1 MKRSLAMM
9 LALLIALC
17 IVPTVAFAEA
27 ETIYVDATN
36 GDDATGKGTEANP
49 YKTVGKAADVA
60 TSGSIIHL
68 ADGNY
73 STYTKENQPNYGNKD
88 LTFIG
93 SNKEKVT
100 WQIGA
105 KIPDPALEGTEYNGD
120 YSFDSRGSG
129 DNYTIKFQNLTLMS
143 AAKDY
148 LGFIGADNTIVEN
161 CIIEGKTFYWGYTS
175 AMFKNTTFNCPAGDY
190 AIWTYSS
197 PTMTFDNCIFNSSGK
212 VIYVYNEGG
221 TPDVIVNFMNCTVNS
236 AKDSSKSVLNINDSL
251 VQSFVI
257 NISGKNT
264 INGIKADGINET
276 EGSHKEYDKQQK
288 DVTCSK
294 LFEFNTKYDNVNNNG
309 KYANSGKT
317 TVNIDGIT
325 VWKGGEM
332 VKHAIDTANDK
343 YTDGYKDNAFDVTY
357 SDWSAWNNDTR
368 TRTFTKICKYCGYKE
383 EGTEKETRTVEH
395 HDHYYPAPTPVP
407 VMVIPPKTGDMTI
420 WQSILNF
427 LGIK

>member
-9 LALLIALC
+9 LALLMALC

-105 KIPDPALEGTEYNGD
+105 TIPDPTLEGTEYNGD
-120 YSFDSRGSG
+120 YSFDSRGSSELNH
-129 DNYTIKFQNLTLMS
+129 NYTIKFQNLTLMS

-212 VIYVYNEGG
+212 VINVYTDYGAG
-221 TPDVIVNFMNCTVNS
+221 KYDITVNFNNCTVANTG
-236 AKDSSKSVLNINDSL
+236 DSLKPVLNINDSNMGSYKYIL
-251 VQSFVI
+251 
-257 NISGKNT
+257 NITGNNSVTGVDVDNITCSRLFGFGGKEANNAGHSDVT
-264 INGIKADGINET
+264 INGEKVWGNGQRACNHNGVVFSR
-276 EGSHKEYDKQQK
+276 GSYND
-288 DVTCSK
+288 DV
-294 LFEFNTKYDNVNNNG
+294 
-309 KYANSGKT
+309 ANQ
-317 TVNIDGIT
+317 
-325 VWKGGEM
+325 
-332 VKHAIDTANDK
+332 

-395 HDHYYPAPTPVP
+395 HDHYYSDPTPVP
-407 VMVIPPKTGDMTI
+407 MIIIPPKTGDMTI

>member
-27 ETIYVDATN
+27 KTIYVDATN
-36 GDDATGKGTEANP
+36 GNDATGDGSETKP
-49 YKTVGKAADVA
+49 YKTVEAAAKAAA
-60 TSGSIIHL
+60 SGDTIQL
-68 ADGNY
+68 GEGNY
-73 STYTKENQPNYGNKD
+73 TLYGVSSNDTTKDKD

-93 SNKEKVT
+93 QGADKTAWN
-100 WQIGA
+100 IGA
-105 KIPDPALEGTEYNGD
+105 EVPDPTKYGTEYNGD
-120 YSFDSRGSG
+120 YSLDGAGTITFKDMTLRSG
-129 DNYTIKFQNLTLMS
+129 TV
-143 AAKDY
+143 DY
-148 LGFIGADNTIVEN
+148 LGFIRAGNTAVEDCTIN
-161 CIIEGKTFYWGYTS
+161 GKTFYWGYTS
-175 AMFKNTTFNCPAGDY
+175 ATFKKTTFNCPAGDY

-197 PTMTFDNCIFNSSGK
+197 PTMTFDNCTFNSSGK
-212 VIYVYNEGG
+212 VINVYTDFSAGKYDI
-221 TPDVIVNFMNCTVNS
+221 TVNFNNCTVANTVES
-236 AKDSSKSVLNINDSL
+236 LRPVLNINDSNMGSYKYIL
-251 VQSFVI
+251 
-257 NISGKNT
+257 NITGDNRVTGVDVDNITCSRLFGFGGKEANNAGHSDVT
-264 INGIKADGINET
+264 INDEKVWGNGQRACNHNGVVFSR
-276 EGSHKEYDKQQK
+276 GSYNG
-288 DVTCSK
+288 DV
-294 LFEFNTKYDNVNNNG
+294 
-309 KYANSGKT
+309 ANQ
-317 TVNIDGIT
+317 
-325 VWKGGEM
+325 
-332 VKHAIDTANDK
+332 

>member
-9 LALLIALC
+9 LALLMALC

-36 GDDATGKGTEANP
+36 GDDATGKGTEAEP
-49 YKTVGKAADVA
+49 YKTVGKAAEAA
-60 TSGSIIHL
+60 TSGSKIYL

-73 STYTKENQPNYGNKD
+73 STYTAENQPNYGNKD

-93 SNKEKVT
+93 RSNKEKVT

-105 KIPDPALEGTEYNGD
+105 KIPDPTLEGTEYNGD
-120 YSFDSRGSG
+120 YSFDNRGS
-129 DNYTIKFQNLTLMS
+129 DKHNFIKFQNLTLMS

-148 LGFIGADNTIVEN
+148 LGFIGADNTIVED

-212 VIYVYNEGG
+212 VINVYNEGG

-294 LFEFNTKYDNVNNNG
+294 LFEFNTKYDNNEMC
-309 KYANSGKT
+309 ANSGRT

-325 VWKGGEM
+325 VWKDGKM
-332 VKHAIDTANDK
+332 VKHAIDTKN

-368 TRTFTKICKYCGYKE
+368 TRTFTKTCKYCGYKE

-395 HDHYYPAPTPVP
+395 HDHYYSNPTPVP
-407 VMVIPPKTGDMTI
+407 MIIIPPKTGDMTI

>member
-27 ETIYVDATN
+27 KTIYVDATN
-36 GDDATGKGTEANP
+36 GNDATGDGSETKP
-49 YKTVGKAADVA
+49 YKTVEAAAKAAA
-60 TSGSIIHL
+60 SGDTIQL
-68 ADGNY
+68 GEGNY
-73 STYTKENQPNYGNKD
+73 TLYGVSSNDTTKDKD

-93 SNKEKVT
+93 QGADKTAWN
-100 WQIGA
+100 IGA
-105 KIPDPALEGTEYNGD
+105 EVPDPTKYGTEYNGD
-120 YSFDSRGSG
+120 YSLDGAGTITFKDMTLRSG
-129 DNYTIKFQNLTLMS
+129 TV
-143 AAKDY
+143 DY
-148 LGFIGADNTIVEN
+148 LGFIRAGNTAVEDCTIN
-161 CIIEGKTFYWGYTS
+161 GKTFYWGYTS

-197 PTMTFDNCIFNSSGK
+197 PTMTFDNCTFNSSGK
-212 VIYVYNEGG
+212 VINVYTDFSAGKYDI
-221 TPDVIVNFMNCTVNS
+221 TVNFNNCTVANTVES
-236 AKDSSKSVLNINDSL
+236 LRPVLNINDSNMGSYKYIL
-251 VQSFVI
+251 
-257 NISGKNT
+257 NITGDNRVTGVDVDNITCSRLFGFGGKEANNAGKSDVT
-264 INGIKADGINET
+264 INGEKVWGNGQRACNHNGVVFSC
-276 EGSHKEYDKQQK
+276 GSYNG
-288 DVTCSK
+288 DV
-294 LFEFNTKYDNVNNNG
+294 
-309 KYANSGKT
+309 ANQ
-317 TVNIDGIT
+317 
-325 VWKGGEM
+325 
-332 VKHAIDTANDK
+332 

-395 HDHYYPAPTPVP
+395 HDHYYSDPTPVP

>member
-17 IVPTVAFAEA
+17 IVPTVAFAADPVAWIGETGYETLEEA
-27 ETIYVDATN
+27 V
-36 GDDATGKGTEANP
+36 
-49 YKTVGKAADVA
+49 KAAA
-60 TSGSIIHL
+60 SGDTIQLSE
-68 ADGNY
+68 GNY
-73 STYTKENQPNYGNKD
+73 TLYGVSSTNTTKDKN

-93 SNKEKVT
+93 QGADKTAWN
-100 WQIGA
+100 IGA
-105 KIPDPALEGTEYNGD
+105 EVPDLTKYGTEYNGD
-120 YSFDSRGSG
+120 YSLDGAGTITFKDMKLRSG
-129 DNYTIKFQNLTLMS
+129 TV
-143 AAKDY
+143 DY
-148 LGFIGADNTIVEN
+148 LGFIRADNTIVEDCTIN
-161 CIIEGKTFYWGYTS
+161 GKTFYWGYTS
-175 AMFKNTTFNCPAGDY
+175 ATFKKTTFNCPAGDY

-212 VIYVYNEGG
+212 VINVYNEGG
-221 TPDVIVNFMNCTVNS
+221 TPDVTVNFMNCTVNS
-236 AKDSSKSVLNINDSL
+236 AEDSSKSVLNINDSL
-251 VQSFVI
+251 VQRFVI

-264 INGIKADGINET
+264 INGIKADGIKET
-276 EGSHKEYDKQQK
+276 EGSHKGYDKQQK

-332 VKHAIDTANDK
+332 VKHAIDTENDK

-395 HDHYYPAPTPVP
+395 HDHYYSDPTPVP
-407 VMVIPPKTGDMTI
+407 VMVIPPKTGDITI
-420 WQSILNF
+420 WQSILHF
-427 LGIK
+427 FGVI